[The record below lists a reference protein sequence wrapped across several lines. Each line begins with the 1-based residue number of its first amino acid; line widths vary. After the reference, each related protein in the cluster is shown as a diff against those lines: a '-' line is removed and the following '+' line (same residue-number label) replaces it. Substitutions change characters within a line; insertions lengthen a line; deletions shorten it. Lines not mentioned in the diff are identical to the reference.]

1 MNQTIATNI
10 AARYSF
16 FAETLNAWGLKPHDA
31 QVASAPQKQRVLII
45 DDDQA
50 TAEALAMALRCE
62 GYETRY
68 ECSSIEG
75 IASTNS
81 WLPDIVVL
89 DANMPE
95 RDGFATAAVI
105 RRIVPCP
112 DLVIIAF
119 TGFNHDNI
127 ETEAYQSGFD
137 AYCQKSAPLTHLLST
152 IRNLSELSISPKAA

>member
-1 MNQTIATNI
+1 MSQSVANND

-16 FAETLNAWGLKPHDA
+16 FAQTLNAWNLAKRPK
-31 QVASAPQKQRVLII
+31 SSSKLRVLVI
-45 DDDQA
+45 DDHEP
-50 TAEALAMALRCE
+50 TAESLAAALGCE

-75 IASTNS
+75 IASTNT
-81 WLPDIVVL
+81 WLPDVVVL

-95 RDGFATAAVI
+95 RDGFATASVI

-119 TGFNHDNI
+119 TGEKHEDI
-127 ETEAYQSGFD
+127 ELQAFQAGFD
-137 AYCQKSAPLTHLLST
+137 AYCQKSLPLANLLDN
-152 IRNLSELSISPKAA
+152 IRSLTASRA